1 MRSKKVTLALVP
13 LLLVACSRQDRLVQ
27 DVYNNQYDCQND
39 WNNELCETES
49 SSSSG
54 GHASSRPHFVG
65 PYYYLNNREVQFQ
78 GSTLRPKQ
86 NLSLRQSIISATAK
100 SHTSSSPI
108 RGGFGRSGFSF
119 GG

>member
-1 MRSKKVTLALVP
+1 MRSKKVSLALVP
-13 LLLVACSRQDRLVQ
+13 LLLVACSKQDRLVQ

-49 SSSSG
+49 NSGG
-54 GHASSRPHFVG
+54 GHASSRIHFVG

-78 GSTLRPKQ
+78 GRTLRPQQ
-86 NLSLRQSIISATAK
+86 NLSLRHSIITATAK
-100 SHTSSSPI
+100 TRTSSSPI